1 YGIHVARL
9 AGVPEPVI
17 QRAREVLAGLEAA
30 SASQRSPRAAR
41 RGPSRSQQLPLA
53 LPSPV
58 EEALRRADLSRMTP
72 IEALNFLSTLR
83 TLLEAGPSHGSPQ
96 HASGRR
102 GPGGDRPAST
112 VIPFPSQGTPRR
124 T

>member
-1 YGIHVARL
+1 VARL
-9 AGVPEPVI
+9 AGVPDPVI
-17 QRAREVLAGLEAA
+17 RRAREVLAGLEEA
-30 SASQRSPRAAR
+30 SASQRAPRLR
-41 RGPSRSQQLPLA
+41 RGPSRSQQLALP

-58 EEALRRADLSRMTP
+58 EEALRQADLSRMTP

-83 TLLEAGPSHGSPQ
+83 TLLDAGASGAAQ

-102 GPGGDRPAST
+102 GPGGERPAST

>member
-1 YGIHVARL
+1 MPTFL
-9 AGVPEPVI
+9 AGVPDPVI

-30 SASQRSPRAAR
+30 SASQRSPRAR

-58 EEALRRADLSRMTP
+58 EEALRQVDLSRMTP

-83 TLLEAGPSHGSPQ
+83 TLLEAGPSHGAPQ
-96 HASGRR
+96 HAAGRR
-102 GPGGDRPAST
+102 GPGGEGAAST
-112 VIPFPSQGTPRR
+112 VIPFPSPGTPRR